1 VANTLRPDRFV
12 YAICEARHDAPF
24 NESLR
29 LSSAEEDA
37 VDRALSAIAIFLGAA
52 TAQAEVTPHDRLPT
66 HILTCGGSVVTDI
79 GGRLEGDTNFSS
91 GTSVFFENGGSQV
104 SYDKVAAIVTSK
116 KGDHVLICLVF
127 IPSNCPAGDDRGK
140 IYTTTNLRTLESWT
154 LPDSQHS
161 CGGA

>member
-1 VANTLRPDRFV
+1 VHKVLA
-12 YAICEARHDAPF
+12 AI
-24 NESLR
+24 
-29 LSSAEEDA
+29 
-37 VDRALSAIAIFLGAA
+37 VVFLGVVR
-52 TAQAEVTPHDRLPT
+52 AQAEVTPHDPLPT

-79 GGRLEGDTNFSS
+79 GGRLEGDTHFSS
-91 GTSVFFENGGSQV
+91 GTSVFFENGGGQV
-104 SYDKVAAIVTSK
+104 SYDRVSAIVSSK
-116 KGDHVLICLVF
+116 KGDHVLVCLVF

>member
-1 VANTLRPDRFV
+1 VHKVLG
-12 YAICEARHDAPF
+12 AI
-24 NESLR
+24 
-29 LSSAEEDA
+29 
-37 VDRALSAIAIFLGAA
+37 VIFLGVAR
-52 TAQAEVTPHDRLPT
+52 AQAEVTPHDRLPT
-66 HILTCGGSVVTDI
+66 HILAGGGSVVTDI
-79 GGRLEGDTNFSS
+79 GGRLEGDTNFGS

-104 SYDKVAAIVTSK
+104 SYDKISAIVSSK

-127 IPSNCPAGDDRGK
+127 IPSNCPAGDDRGN